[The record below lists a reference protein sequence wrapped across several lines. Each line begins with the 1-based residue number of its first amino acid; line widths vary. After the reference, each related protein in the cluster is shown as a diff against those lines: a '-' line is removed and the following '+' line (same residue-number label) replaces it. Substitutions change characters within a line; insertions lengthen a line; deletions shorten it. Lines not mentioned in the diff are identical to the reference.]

1 MTQGADSETS
11 PGPSPGPSPG
21 RSIVSSAHLVSEGA
35 AEVSE
40 FEYGLIIAS
49 HAFDRWVVR
58 CMAAAGQA
66 ELGALDVLVLHSVN
80 HRGRAKKLADL
91 CFVLNIQDSHTVAYA
106 LKKLVRLGLASTAKS
121 GKETLYA
128 VTPDG
133 RDACARYREV
143 REACLI
149 KTLGAF
155 AGGQGAASGDAV
167 QAAALKREIGGA
179 ADLLRALSGLYD
191 QAARAAASL

>member
-1 MTQGADSETS
+1 M
-11 PGPSPGPSPG
+11 
-21 RSIVSSAHLVSEGA
+21 
-35 AEVSE
+35 
-40 FEYGLIIAS
+40 
-49 HAFDRWVVR
+49 
-58 CMAAAGQA
+58 
-66 ELGALDVLVLHSVN
+66 N

-106 LKKLVRLGLASTAKS
+106 LKKLVRLGLAGTAKS

-133 RDACARYREV
+133 RDACARYCEV

-155 AGGQGAASGDAV
+155 AGGQEAASGDAV